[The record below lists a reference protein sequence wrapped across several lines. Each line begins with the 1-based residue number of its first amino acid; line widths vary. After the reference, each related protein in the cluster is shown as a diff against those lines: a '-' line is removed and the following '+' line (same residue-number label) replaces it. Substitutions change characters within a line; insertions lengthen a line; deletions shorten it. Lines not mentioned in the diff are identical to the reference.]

1 MHSVDAN
8 LIAVQWGLLGVFG
21 VVVGLLLAPADQ
33 FLREFLDSA
42 EPSDH
47 ERAAR
52 WAASLKV
59 TSLLVLLALVGLSV
73 LGGRDAGL
81 SLAGPYATGS
91 WLLLTAVL
99 AQAGFVVLVML
110 LVKPVPPLAALELG
124 PAGDRRASPSGLRR
138 SSIIRF
144 YNHTRVELQIWWIN
158 FQGKQDPAPYI
169 TLPPNGNEA
178 QSTFEGHRFLI
189 ATTAGLEIA
198 TVEAAANPGTVSIG
212 PERLA
217 IH

>member
-110 LVKPVPPLAALELG
+110 LV
-124 PAGDRRASPSGLRR
+124 
-138 SSIIRF
+138 
-144 YNHTRVELQIWWIN
+144 
-158 FQGKQDPAPYI
+158 
-169 TLPPNGNEA
+169 
-178 QSTFEGHRFLI
+178 
-189 ATTAGLEIA
+189 
-198 TVEAAANPGTVSIG
+198 
-212 PERLA
+212 
-217 IH
+217 